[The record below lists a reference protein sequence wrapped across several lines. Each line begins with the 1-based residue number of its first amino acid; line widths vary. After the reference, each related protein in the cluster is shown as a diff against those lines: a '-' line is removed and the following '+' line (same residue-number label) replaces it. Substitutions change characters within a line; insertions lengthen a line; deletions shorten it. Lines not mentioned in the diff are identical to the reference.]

1 MNAVNKVF
9 EENERSEL
17 FKLHF
22 TKMKVVFVKP
32 RRDVEKKEYAMVRMM
47 KVMTMSRR
55 MKKENLLI

>member
-9 EENERSEL
+9 EENERWEL

-22 TKMKVVFVKP
+22 TKMKVVFVKA
-32 RRDVEKKEYAMVRMM
+32 RRDVKKKEYAMVRMM

>member
-22 TKMKVVFVKP
+22 TKMKVVFVKA
-32 RRDVEKKEYAMVRMM
+32 RRDVKKKEYAMVRMM

-55 MKKENLLI
+55 MKKENFLI

>member
-22 TKMKVVFVKP
+22 TKMKVVFVKA
-32 RRDVEKKEYAMVRMM
+32 RRDVKKKEYAMVRMM